1 MGYTYRS
8 NRGVVVVPLAMEDLD
23 LVAHEDRLVAPEG
36 YLEVHGSGEEDEG
49 LSLALGLGVL
59 AGVENDDVEDD
70 EALEEGH
77 DVLEVDVVRDAPDA
91 GAGEGAENV
100 LEGVHGRCD
109 PDGADV
115 GIARFAFAWA
125 GSADAVGVGTGTTCR
140 VLVVVGVLL
149 LLLRGLLLLLL
160 LQMRRRGRSGGQKVL
175 KVRGRSQTT
184 TGKLLLETGPGLLLR
199 LTHLLTTEV
208 RS

>member
-23 LVAHEDRLVAPEG
+23 LVAHEDRLVAPDG

-115 GIARFAFAWA
+115 GIARFAFGWA

-140 VLVVVGVLL
+140 VLVVVVVV
-149 LLLRGLLLLLL
+149 LLLRGLLLL

-175 KVRGRSQTT
+175 KMRGRSQTT
-184 TGKLLLETGPGLLLR
+184 RKLLLETGPGLLLR

>member
-23 LVAHEDRLVAPEG
+23 LVAHEDRLVAPDG
-36 YLEVHGSGEEDEG
+36 YLEVHGSGEEYEG

-140 VLVVVGVLL
+140 VLVVVVVL
-149 LLLRGLLLLLL
+149 LLLRGLLLL

-175 KVRGRSQTT
+175 KMRGRSQTT
-184 TGKLLLETGPGLLLR
+184 RKLLLETGPGLLLR

>member
-23 LVAHEDRLVAPEG
+23 LVAHEDRLVAPDG

-140 VLVVVGVLL
+140 VLVVVVL
-149 LLLRGLLLLLL
+149 LLLRGLLLLL

-175 KVRGRSQTT
+175 KMRGRSQT

>member
-1 MGYTYRS
+1 
-8 NRGVVVVPLAMEDLD
+8 MEDLD

-100 LEGVHGRCD
+100 LEGVHGRSD
-109 PDGADV
+109 ADEADV
-115 GIARFAFAWA
+115 GIA
-125 GSADAVGVGTGTTCR
+125 SVGTGTTCR
-140 VLVVVGVLL
+140 VLEVVL
-149 LLLRGLLLLLL
+149 LLLRGLLSVGRVTLVVEAPGLLLLL
-160 LQMRRRGRSGGQKVL
+160 LQMRRRGRSGRQKVL
-175 KVRGRSQTT
+175 KMRGRSQT
-184 TGKLLLETGPGLLLR
+184 TGKLLLETGPGLLLK
-199 LTHLLTTEV
+199 LTLLLTTEL

>member
-23 LVAHEDRLVAPEG
+23 LVAHEDRLVAPDG

-115 GIARFAFAWA
+115 RIARFAFAWA

-140 VLVVVGVLL
+140 VLVVVVL
-149 LLLRGLLLLLL
+149 LLLRGLLLLL

-175 KVRGRSQTT
+175 KMRGRSQT

>member
-1 MGYTYRS
+1 
-8 NRGVVVVPLAMEDLD
+8 MEDLD

-36 YLEVHGSGEEDEG
+36 YLEVHGSGEENEG
-49 LSLALGLGVL
+49 LALALGLGVL

-100 LEGVHGRCD
+100 LEGVHGRSD
-109 PDGADV
+109 ADEADV
-115 GIARFAFAWA
+115 GIA
-125 GSADAVGVGTGTTCR
+125 SVGTGTTCR
-140 VLVVVGVLL
+140 VLEVLL
-149 LLLRGLLLLLL
+149 LLLLLLRGLLSVGRVTLVVEAPGLLLLLL

-175 KVRGRSQTT
+175 KMRGRSQA

-199 LTHLLTTEV
+199 LTLL

>member
-49 LSLALGLGVL
+49 LSLALGLGML

-140 VLVVVGVLL
+140 VLVVVLL
-149 LLLRGLLLLLL
+149 LLLRGLLLL

-175 KVRGRSQTT
+175 KMRGRSQT

>member
-23 LVAHEDRLVAPEG
+23 LVAHEDRLVAPDG

-140 VLVVVGVLL
+140 VWVVVVL
-149 LLLRGLLLLLL
+149 LLLRGLL

-175 KVRGRSQTT
+175 KMRGRSQT

>member
-140 VLVVVGVLL
+140 VLVVVVL
-149 LLLRGLLLLLL
+149 LLLRGLLLLL

-175 KVRGRSQTT
+175 KMRGRSQT

>member
-1 MGYTYRS
+1 
-8 NRGVVVVPLAMEDLD
+8 MEDLD

-36 YLEVHGSGEEDEG
+36 YLKVHGSGEEDEG

-100 LEGVHGRCD
+100 LEGVHGRSD
-109 PDGADV
+109 ADEADV
-115 GIARFAFAWA
+115 GIA
-125 GSADAVGVGTGTTCR
+125 SVGTGTTCR
-140 VLVVVGVLL
+140 VLEVVL
-149 LLLRGLLLLLL
+149 LLLRGLLSVGRVTLVVEAPGLLL

-175 KVRGRSQTT
+175 KMRGRSQTT
-184 TGKLLLETGPGLLLR
+184 RKLLLETGPGVLLR
-199 LTHLLTTEV
+199 LTLLLTTEL

>member
-1 MGYTYRS
+1 
-8 NRGVVVVPLAMEDLD
+8 MEDLD

-100 LEGVHGRCD
+100 LEGVHGRSD
-109 PDGADV
+109 ADEADV
-115 GIARFAFAWA
+115 GIA
-125 GSADAVGVGTGTTCR
+125 SVGTGTTCR
-140 VLVVVGVLL
+140 VLEVLLL
-149 LLLRGLLLLLL
+149 LLLRGLLSVRRVTLVVEAPGLLL
-160 LQMRRRGRSGGQKVL
+160 LQMRRRGRSGRQKVL
-175 KVRGRSQTT
+175 KMRGRSQT
-184 TGKLLLETGPGLLLR
+184 TGKLLLETGPGLLLK
-199 LTHLLTTEV
+199 LTLLLTTEL